1 MEIAKGISPKLCDSS
16 IVARVSYTHRLSNI
30 FGPIS
35 DVDSEE
41 ENSTQEKSTLIS
53 LNTPLEG
60 DCSLEL
66 LDFNTPEGK

>member
-16 IVARVSYTHRLSNI
+16 IVAKISYTQRYSNI

-41 ENSTQEKSTLIS
+41 EKST
-53 LNTPLEG
+53 
-60 DCSLEL
+60 
-66 LDFNTPEGK
+66 